1 MADGALAP
9 AEPDD
14 AASALPRKARDA
26 IALGLQAF
34 AEKEYE
40 AAADLFQLSLT
51 LPGSGAARRAGSP
64 TEYAVPSDGEA
75 QSALYNLACCF
86 AAQGR
91 VGEGLEVIQ
100 SLLDAGFEDLASIR
114 KDGDL
119 APLRAG
125 GKLDALL
132 SAWDAPL
139 ARVQRSLAKKKDTS
153 NDRKWLTW

>member
-1 MADGALAP
+1 M
-9 AEPDD
+9 
-14 AASALPRKARDA
+14 S
-26 IALGLQAF
+26 
-34 AEKEYE
+34 
-40 AAADLFQLSLT
+40 
-51 LPGSGAARRAGSP
+51 
-64 TEYAVPSDGEA
+64 
-75 QSALYNLACCF
+75 
-86 AAQGR
+86 
-91 VGEGLEVIQ
+91 EGLEVIKA
-100 SLLDAGFEDLASIR
+100 LLDAGFEDLASIR